1 MEQNTNFNENPQQ
14 DYYYQ
19 NRQEAPPPAS
29 SSPLSTA
36 SLVLGICSLVL
47 ICCGGS
53 FILGALGIIF
63 AILSRGRT
71 PMNGTAKAGLALSII
86 GIVLSITVYTFYI
99 VSFVSSGE
107 FDNVLRGYEYYYHN
121 GEDDYYDDYDG
132 DDYLDDLL
140 RRYQDGLGQGG
151 SLTEGEL

>member
-14 DYYYQ
+14 NYYYQ

-107 FDNVLRGYEYYYHN
+107 FDNVLQGYEYYYHN

-140 RRYQDGLGQGG
+140 RRYQDGQGG
-151 SLTEGEL
+151 SLTGGEL